1 MGEHT
6 NQYRDNKILW
16 SEVLPGGHHWS
27 GRIQK
32 GTVLQFKSLGANAN
46 VSLFCVNA
54 ADQLE
59 RYNMPDSLK
68 GQHTAFLSTG
78 HALYSD
84 LGRVMAS
91 IIHDDQGWNDAF
103 CGASRPEYIKKQFGS
118 CTFQDARNEM
128 YQSGLDGLL
137 VEMAKFSLTQK
148 DLSATVNL
156 FSKVTP
162 NDCGELSYIH
172 ADRTNLVIEL
182 RFEMDCLVF
191 LSAAP
196 HALDNSDRYQPAD
209 VNMQLFKALPLNEHD
224 ICRDSCPQNQR
235 AYANNARYYA
245 LESNV

>member
-1 MGEHT
+1 MGEHANKYHN
-6 NQYRDNKILW
+6 NQTLW
-16 SEVLPGGHHWS
+16 TEILPGGHHWS

-32 GTVLQFKSLGANAN
+32 GTVLQFKALGENAN

-54 ADQLE
+54 VDKLE

-68 GQHTAFLSTG
+68 GQHTAFLSKG
-78 HALYSD
+78 NVLYSD

-91 IIHDDQGWNDAF
+91 IVHDDHAWNDAF
-103 CGASRPEYIKKQFGS
+103 CGESRPEYIEKQFGA
-118 CTFQDARNEM
+118 CNFQDARNDM

-137 VEMAKFSLTQK
+137 VEMTKFSLAQK
-148 DLSATVNL
+148 DLTATVNL

-162 NDCGELSYIH
+162 NESGELSYIH
-172 ADRTNLVIEL
+172 SDNSNQIIEL

-196 HALDNSDRYQPAD
+196 HALDNSEVYQPAD
-209 VNMQLFKALPLNEHD
+209 INLQLFKALPLSDHD

-245 LESNV
+245 LESNI